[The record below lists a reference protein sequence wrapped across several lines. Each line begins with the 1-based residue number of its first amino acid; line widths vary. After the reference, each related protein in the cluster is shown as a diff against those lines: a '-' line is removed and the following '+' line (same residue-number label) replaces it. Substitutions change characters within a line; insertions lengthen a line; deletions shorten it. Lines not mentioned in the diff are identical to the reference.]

1 LRFSVPPMVIF
12 DRLGLG
18 LVHRSFALTLCSRGL
33 RIE

>member
-12 DRLGLG
+12 DRLG